1 MTYHKTNADR
11 CKGNAQNHFYPLNG
25 THLGHLNVYHLPNKI
40 ADISL
45 LLNRTPKIHILGLTE
60 TWLSSKHADEI
71 LSIPNYQILRRDTIQ
86 RGHTGLVAYIH
97 NSVYPFIRRRIDL
110 EPSNIEC
117 MWIEI
122 KCSMS
127 SPLLL
132 GYLYRHPD
140 STDEWQENF
149 VHMMDAIQL
158 TNKNILIQGDF
169 NVNLLEPHP
178 SWQST
183 LELFGLKQIVT
194 KPTRISS
201 TTTSLLDHI
210 YTNNTSLFTNVEVPE
225 KSISDHFPT
234 ICTWKAKPP
243 KQPNSGHTTISYRAF
258 KNFQKETFFQD
269 LNSASFSNV
278 FNFSDPSNALDAL
291 YANLLPII
299 NKHAPLRKKR
309 VKSAVLPGWL
319 TPEISAAQKH
329 RDQLKMKLKQLH
341 KNNIDLLPDPV
352 KSQKLCDR
360 ETATQEYRKQRN
372 KVTSLIRASQKAY
385 FSKMIT
391 DNKDTASL
399 WKGINHITNKSRSKS
414 CNNYVWSPDSFNDH
428 FLHFAE
434 SALGKNLSCTNYD
447 IPTSLDSFCQLKL
460 PNNTSFE
467 IPMLAVHEVGALIT
481 KLPNKKAM
489 GPDKISPSLLKLSLP
504 YVVEPLTYI
513 YNLCI
518 KQSTVPT
525 AFKTAQV
532 LPLPKSKDTSD
543 LNNFRPISLISI
555 LSKPLER
562 HIHKHLMTYF
572 EIHKL
577 FYPLQSGFRP
587 HHSCQSALNYLCD
600 AWLSAINQQKLTGAV
615 FLDLRKAFD
624 LVSHEILAK
633 KLSLYLRNQTSLSF
647 FKSYLENRSQFVVT
661 NGKTSSAQTVMR
673 GVPQGSVLG
682 PLLFCIFI
690 NDLPLS
696 ISDPNV
702 SCHIFADDTTLHS
715 SAKSTS
721 DIQSSLQCGLKDISD
736 WCISNQMLIHPQKT
750 KCMVITSRQKHQ
762 LEPLTLKL
770 FIDNTPLEQVHSHNV
785 LGVII
790 DDELRFENHID
801 FLTKKLARSLFLLN
815 RLKIYIDSDARK
827 VFFNAHCV
835 SHINYASTVWSSS
848 AQNHL
853 KKLNTL
859 YKRGAKII
867 LPDPTLSTQEKQS
880 ELDILPLNKQ
890 LEFNKLVSV
899 FKTRFNLTPDYISNL
914 FMKSHRENS
923 TNYLL
928 PLARIDLFK
937 TSFSFSG
944 ALLWNALPLNI
955 KLCCSCSNFK
965 TKLRQYL
972 QNTTK

>member
-1 MTYHKTNADR
+1 MAHSRSNADH
-11 CKGNAQNHFYPLNG
+11 CKANAQSYPLSG
-25 THLGHLNVYHLPNKI
+25 TQIGHLNVYHLPNKI
-40 ADISL
+40 ADICL
-45 LLNRTPKIHILGLTE
+45 LLNKTPKIHILGLSE
-60 TWLSSKHADEI
+60 AWLSSKHSDDI
-71 LSIPNYQILRRDTIQ
+71 LSIPNYQILRRDTKQ

-97 NSVYPFIRRRIDL
+97 DSVYPFIRRRTDL
-110 EPSNIEC
+110 EPLNIEC
-117 MWIEI
+117 IWIEL

-140 STDEWQENF
+140 ATDEWQENF
-149 VHMMDAIQL
+149 AQMMDKIQL
-158 TNKNILIQGDF
+158 INRNILLQGDF
-169 NVNLLEPHP
+169 NINFLEPQP

-183 LELFGLKQIVT
+183 IALFGLKQIVT

-210 YTNNTSLFTNVEVPE
+210 YTNNTSLFTNVEVLE

-234 ICTWKAKPP
+234 VCTWKAKPP
-243 KQPNSGHTTISYRAF
+243 KPPKNGHTTIVYRTF
-258 KNFQKETFFQD
+258 KSFQKEAFFQD
-269 LNSASFSNV
+269 LNSIPLNNV
-278 FNFSDPSNALDAL
+278 LNSSDPSEALHVF
-291 YANLLPII
+291 YNTLLPII

-309 VKSAVLPGWL
+309 VKSAALPGWL
-319 TPEISAAQKH
+319 TPEIAAAQKH
-329 RDQLKMKLKQLH
+329 RDQLKMKLKQLC

-352 KSQKLCDR
+352 KSQILSDK
-360 ETATQEYRKQRN
+360 EQATKDYRKQRN

-399 WKGINHITNKSRSKS
+399 WKSINQITNKSRSKS
-414 CNNYVWSPDSFNDH
+414 CSNYAWSPDSFNDH
-428 FLHFAE
+428 FLHLAE
-434 SALGKNLSCTNYD
+434 SALDQISSTAYNVPTNLHN
-447 IPTSLDSFCQLKL
+447 FCQQKL
-460 PNNTSFE
+460 PSNVSFQ
-467 IPMLAVHEVGALIT
+467 IPILAVHEVGALIT
-481 KLPNKKAM
+481 NMQNKKSM
-489 GPDKISPSLLKLSLP
+489 GPDNISPSLLKLSLP
-504 YVVEPLTYI
+504 YVVEPLTHI

-518 KQSTVPT
+518 KQSTMPT
-525 AFKTAQV
+525 ALKTAQV

-543 LNNFRPISLISI
+543 LNNFRPISLIST

-562 HIHKHLMTYF
+562 HVHKHLMTYL
-572 EIHKL
+572 ENHKL
-577 FYPLQSGFRP
+577 LYPLQSGFRKN
-587 HHSCQSALNYLCD
+587 HSCQSALTYLCD

-633 KLSLYLRNQTSLSF
+633 KLSLYLCNQTSLSF
-647 FKSYLENRSQFVVT
+647 FKSYLENRSQFVLT
-661 NGKTSSAQTVMR
+661 NGQISSTETVKR

-696 ISDPNV
+696 ISDPMV

-715 SAKSTS
+715 SAKTIS
-721 DIQSSLQCGLKDISD
+721 DVQSSLQCGLNDISN
-736 WCISNQMLIHPQKT
+736 WCHSNQMVVHPIKT

-762 LEPLTLKL
+762 LKQLTLTL
-770 FIDNTPLEQVHSHNV
+770 SVNNTPLEQVHSHKV

-790 DDELRFENHID
+790 DDELRWENHID

-815 RLKIYIDSDARK
+815 RLKLFIDTDARK
-827 VFFNAHCV
+827 IFFNAHCL
-835 SHINYASTVWSSS
+835 SHINYASIVWSCS

-859 YKRGAKII
+859 YKRGTKII
-867 LPDPTLSTQEKQS
+867 LPDPTLSTKEKQAV
-880 ELDILPLNKQ
+880 LDILPLNQQ
-890 LEFNKLVSV
+890 LEFQKLVSV
-899 FKTRFNLTPDYISNL
+899 FKTRFNLTPHYITNL
-914 FMKSHRENS
+914 LIKSHRYSS

-928 PLARIDLFK
+928 PQARIDLFK

-944 ALLWNALPLNI
+944 AVMWNSLPLRLR
-955 KLCCSCSNFK
+955 LCCSCSEFK
-965 TKLRQYL
+965 TNLRHYL
-972 QNTTK
+972 QSTTK

>member
-1 MTYHKTNADR
+1 MVYSKSNTNHCND
-11 CKGNAQNHFYPLNG
+11 NAHPFYPMSG
-25 THLGHLNVYHLPNKI
+25 THIGHLNVYHLPNKI

-45 LLNRTPKIHILGLTE
+45 LLNKTPKIHILGLSE
-60 TWLSSKHADEI
+60 TWLNSKHNDDI
-71 LSIPNYQILRRDTIQ
+71 LSIPNYQILRRDTEQ
-86 RGHTGLVAYIH
+86 QGHTGLVAYIH
-97 NSVYPFIRRRIDL
+97 NSVYPFIKRRTDL
-110 EPSNIEC
+110 ETSKIEC

-132 GYLYRHPD
+132 GYVYRHPD

-149 VHMMDAIQL
+149 VQMMDTI
-158 TNKNILIQGDF
+158 TPSNRNILLQGDF

-183 LELFGLKQIVT
+183 LTLFGLKQIVT
-194 KPTRISS
+194 KPTRISL

-234 ICTWKAKPP
+234 ICTWKTKPP
-243 KQPNSGHTTISYRAF
+243 KPPKKGHMTIAYRAF
-258 KNFQKETFFQD
+258 KNFQKEAFFQD
-269 LNSASFSNV
+269 LNSVPFSNI
-278 FNFSDPSNALDAL
+278 FNISDPNEALDDF
-291 YANLLPII
+291 YKTILPVI

-319 TPEISAAQKH
+319 TPEISVAQKH
-329 RDQLKMKLKQLH
+329 RDQLKTKLKQLY

-352 KSQKLCDR
+352 KSQKLSDR
-360 ETATQEYRKQRN
+360 EQAAQEYRKQRN
-372 KVTSLIRASQKAY
+372 KVTSLIRASQKSY
-385 FSKMIT
+385 FSKMIS

-399 WKGINHITNKSRSKS
+399 WKGINRITNKSCSKS
-414 CNNYVWSPDSFNDH
+414 CSNYAWSPDSFNDH
-428 FLHFAE
+428 FLHLAE
-434 SALGKNLSCTNYD
+434 STLDQTLSCTTYE
-447 IPTSLDSFCQLKL
+447 IPTTLHNFCRLKL
-460 PNNTSFE
+460 TSNTSFE
-467 IPMLAVHEVGALIT
+467 IPLLAVHEVGALISN
-481 KLPNKKAM
+481 LRNKKSM

-504 YVVEPLTYI
+504 YVVEPLTHI

-518 KQSTVPT
+518 TQSTVPT
-525 AFKTAQV
+525 ALKTAQV
-532 LPLPKSKDTSD
+532 LPLPKSKDHSN
-543 LNNFRPISLISI
+543 LNNFRPISLIST

-562 HIHKHLMTYF
+562 HIHRHLMAYLET
-572 EIHKL
+572 HKL

-587 HHSCQSALNYLCD
+587 HHSCQSALIYLCD
-600 AWLSAINQQKLTGAV
+600 AWLSAVNQQKLTGAV
-615 FLDLRKAFD
+615 FLDLTKAFD
-624 LVSHEILAK
+624 LVSHDILAK
-633 KLSLYLRNQTSLSF
+633 KLSLYLRNEASLSF
-647 FKSYLENRSQFVVT
+647 FESYFENRSQFVLT
-661 NGKTSSAQTVMR
+661 NGKFSSTEIVKR

-696 ISDPNV
+696 ISDPNL

-715 SAKSTS
+715 SAKNISEVE
-721 DIQSSLQCGLKDISD
+721 SSLQCGLNDISN
-736 WCISNQMLIHPQKT
+736 WCISNQMVIHPHKT

-762 LEPLTLKL
+762 LKPLTLKL
-770 FIDNTPLEQVHSHNV
+770 LVDNTPLEQVHSHKV

-790 DDELRFENHID
+790 DDELRWENHID
-801 FLTKKLARSLFLLN
+801 FVTKKLARGLYLLN

-827 VFFNAHCV
+827 VFFNAHCL
-835 SHINYASTVWSSS
+835 SHINYASTVWGCS

-853 KKLNTL
+853 KKLNIL

-867 LPDPTLSTQEKQS
+867 LPDQTLSTLEKQAV
-880 ELDILPLNKQ
+880 LDILPLNKQ
-890 LEFNKLVSV
+890 LEFQKLMSV
-899 FKTRFNLTPDYISNL
+899 FKTRFNLAPDHVTNL
-914 FMKSHRENS
+914 LIKSYRYNS

-928 PLARIDLFK
+928 PPARIDLFK

-944 ALLWNALPLNI
+944 AVLWNSLPLDL
-955 KLCCSCSNFK
+955 KLSCSCSSFK

-972 QNTTK
+972 QSTSF